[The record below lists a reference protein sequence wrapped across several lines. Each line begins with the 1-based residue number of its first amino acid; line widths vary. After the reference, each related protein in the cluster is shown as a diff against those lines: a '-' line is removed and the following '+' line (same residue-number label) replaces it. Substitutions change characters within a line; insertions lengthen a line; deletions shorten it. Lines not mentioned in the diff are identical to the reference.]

1 MPPFTSRGEFGN
13 ALIGQGLRGAVL
25 APSLVTTVVPSVP
38 VMVTIWSLVAPN
50 AVDVAA
56 PFLRQLAGIAQVKL
70 PFDQGEGQP
79 ELSAVSGTSL
89 AGPYRGDPEHGW

>member
-1 MPPFTSRGEFGN
+1 M
-13 ALIGQGLRGAVL
+13 

-38 VMVTIWSLVAPN
+38 VIVTTWSMVAPN
-50 AVDVAA
+50 AVDVVA
-56 PFLRQLAGIAQVKL
+56 PFFRQLAGIAQVKL

-89 AGPYRGDPEHGW
+89 AGPTWFQVPAPAALSWGPGAWLVK